1 MKLIVVMVV
10 DIPESSKLYRI
21 RSNPILVNDNPEV
34 LNGGYNVQPI
44 PLPYS
49 QIIANIII
57 VYEEGIIKTDIL
69 LILGYITSDAPK
81 YIGIK

>member
-1 MKLIVVMVV
+1 MKLIAVMVV
-10 DIPESSKLYRI
+10 DTPENSKLYKI
-21 RSNPILVNDNPEV
+21 RSNPTLVNDNPDV

-49 QIIANIII
+49 QRIEFIITK
-57 VYEEGIIKTDIL
+57 YDEGIIMMDIL

-81 YIGIK
+81 YIGNK

>member
-1 MKLIVVMVV
+1 MVV
-10 DIPESSKLYRI
+10 DNPENSKLYKI
-21 RSNPILVNDNPEV
+21 RSNPTLVNDNPDV

-49 QIIANIII
+49 QIRDNIII
-57 VYEEGIIKTDIL
+57 RYEYGIIKTDII

-81 YIGIK
+81 YIGTK